1 MLFAA
6 WLDKQGDKGTKLY
19 ASHAIDGGTT
29 WSKNIAAYE
38 SPSGSIYECCS
49 PSAVFDTAGRILV
62 MWRNSLDGARGM
74 YLASSRNGEHFST
87 PQKLGTGTWVL
98 NACPMD
104 GGGLAAAPD
113 KILTAWRRD
122 GNVYLA
128 ELGRSERQVGQGKD
142 VALALS
148 GDRTYVSWVSPSGV
162 ELWVDGSPVSL
173 SHRGTSP
180 ALCPV
185 PGGVLAAW
193 EDDGAIQLW
202 RTP

>member
-1 MLFAA
+1 
-6 WLDKQGDKGTKLY
+6 
-19 ASHAIDGGTT
+19 
-29 WSKNIAAYE
+29 
-38 SPSGSIYECCS
+38 
-49 PSAVFDTAGRILV
+49 
-62 MWRNSLDGARGM
+62 MWRNSLDGARDM

-87 PQKLGTGTWVL
+87 LQKLRTGTWVL

-104 GGGLAAAPD
+104 GGGLAAAPG

-128 ELGRSERQVGQGKD
+128 EPDRPERQVGQGKD

-148 GDRTYVSWVSPSGV
+148 GGRTYVSWVGTSGV
-162 ELWVDGSPVSL
+162 EPWIDGSTVLL
-173 SHRGTSP
+173 SPRGTSP
-180 ALCPV
+180 ALCSV

-193 EDDGAIQLW
+193 ENDGGIQLG